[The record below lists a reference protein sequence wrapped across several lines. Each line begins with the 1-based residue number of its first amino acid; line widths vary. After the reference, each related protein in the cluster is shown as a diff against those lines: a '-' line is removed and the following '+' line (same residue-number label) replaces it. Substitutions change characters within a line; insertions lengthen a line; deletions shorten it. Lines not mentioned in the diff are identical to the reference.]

1 MAIVD
6 LKPRQGN
13 VDLVVEVIEKEDARE
28 FNKFG
33 KTGKVCNAVVQD
45 ETGKVK
51 LTLWNDDCDKVNVG
65 DKVHIINGWVG
76 EYQGEMQLTT
86 GKFGK
91 MEIVG
96 KAEGTPVP
104 KKKEEETTSEDIDVN
119 EENLEEF

>member
-51 LTLWNDDCDKVNVG
+51 LTLWNDDCDKVNIG

-96 KAEGTPVP
+96 KAEGVPAP
-104 KKKEEETTSEDIDVN
+104 KKQEEETTSEDSNIN